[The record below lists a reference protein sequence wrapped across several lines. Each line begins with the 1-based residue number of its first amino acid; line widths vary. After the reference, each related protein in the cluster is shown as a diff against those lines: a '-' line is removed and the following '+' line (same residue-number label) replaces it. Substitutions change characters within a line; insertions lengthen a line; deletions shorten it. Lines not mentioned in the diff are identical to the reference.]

1 MNNEMQYVSTKLL
14 HPHPDN
20 PRKDL
25 GDLTELADSIKANGV
40 MQNLTAVPRSEGGYT
55 VIIGHRRLAAAKKA
69 GLSEVPCVIV
79 DIPYRDQLATMLLE
93 NMQRSDL
100 SVYEQAEGFQ
110 MMFDFGESVEAI
122 SEKTGLSQTTVRRR
136 LKIAELDKKTLK
148 KVQDRQL
155 SLADFDKL
163 SKIEDLEA
171 RNRALAEIGT
181 PNFARAVKAE
191 IDAQTNQKLAA
202 RWRAALLAK
211 GLTEIYDDTA
221 FDQAKYR
228 GSARAWL
235 SFTCIAPEEYQPD
248 EDQEFF
254 RIRDGGTVFRRKAT
268 TQDKDADYQDK
279 LHREE
284 EAEKREKLSE
294 AAKRAFE
301 LRLEFV
307 LSATEPQAREHFPV
321 IVEYALRKNWGATF
335 GTGWY
340 NRYKH
345 DAFLGEKD
353 AKANYE
359 SVASVVSATPYV
371 ALLRDTYLDLGDD
384 ERTGIDYN
392 RKYRKDERLCAIY
405 DFLCRIGYEM
415 SDEEKQLLDGTH
427 ELYAKK
433 EV

>member
-25 GDLTELADSIKANGV
+25 GDLTELAASIKANGV

-79 DIPYRDQLATMLLE
+79 DIPYRDQLGTMLLE

-100 SVYEQAEGFQ
+100 TVYEQAEGFQ

-122 SEKTGLSQTTVRRR
+122 SEKTGFSQTTVRRR

-163 SKIEDLEA
+163 SKIEDVEA

-191 IDAQTNQKLAA
+191 VNAQTAKRLAA

-211 GLTEIYDDTA
+211 GLTEIEDDTA
-221 FDQAKYR
+221 FNTEEYR
-228 GSARAWL
+228 GSTRAWL

-248 EDQEFF
+248 DDQQFF
-254 RIRDGGTVFRRKAT
+254 RIRDSGTVFRRKT
-268 TQDKDADYQDK
+268 TPQDKDADEKEK
-279 LHREE
+279 LHNEE
-284 EAEKREKLSE
+284 EAEKTRNPT
-294 AAKRAFE
+294 RGD
-301 LRLEFV
+301 
-307 LSATEPQAREHFPV
+307 QACV
-321 IVEYALRKNWGATF
+321 
-335 GTGWY
+335 
-340 NRYKH
+340 
-345 DAFLGEKD
+345 
-353 AKANYE
+353 
-359 SVASVVSATPYV
+359 
-371 ALLRDTYLDLGDD
+371 
-384 ERTGIDYN
+384 
-392 RKYRKDERLCAIY
+392 
-405 DFLCRIGYEM
+405 
-415 SDEEKQLLDGTH
+415 
-427 ELYAKK
+427 
-433 EV
+433 

>member
-25 GDLTELADSIKANGV
+25 GDVTELADSIKANGV

-69 GLSEVPCVIV
+69 GLAEVPCVIV

-100 SVYEQAEGFQ
+100 TVYEQAEGFQ

-181 PNFARAVKAE
+181 PNFARAVKTE
-191 IDAQTNQKLAA
+191 VDAQTNKKLGA

-211 GLTEIYDDTA
+211 GLTEIFDDTA
-221 FDQAKYR
+221 FDQDKYR
-228 GSARAWL
+228 GSTRAWL

-254 RIRDGGTVFRRKAT
+254 RIRDSGTVFRRKVTA
-268 TQDKDADYQDK
+268 QDKDADEKDK

-294 AAKRAFE
+294 VVKRAFE

-307 LSATEPQAREHFPV
+307 ISVTEPQAREHFPV
-321 IVEYALRKNWGATF
+321 IAEYALRKNWGATY

-340 NRYKH
+340 NRYNH
-345 DAFLGEKD
+345 DNFLGEKD
-353 AKANYE
+353 VKTSYD
-359 SVASVVSATPYV
+359 SIASFVKATPYV
-371 ALLRDTYLDLGDD
+371 ALLRNTYLALGDD
-384 ERTGIDYN
+384 ERQGMDYE
-392 RKYRKDERLCAIY
+392 RKYRKDDRLYGIY
-405 DFLCRIGYEM
+405 DFLCRLGYEM

-427 ELYAKK
+427 EMYAKK
-433 EV
+433 E